1 MSYGASTADAW
12 RLAGFYAGRILSGEQ
27 PADLPVQQASK
38 VELAINLKTAKAL
51 GLTVP
56 PTLLARA
63 DEVIE

>member
-1 MSYGASTADAW
+1 MSYGTS
-12 RLAGFYAGRILSGEQ
+12 LAGAYREAGVYVSRILNGAN
-27 PADLPVQQASK
+27 PTDLPVIQPTRF
-38 VELAINLKTAKAL
+38 ELVINLITSKAL